1 MTKTINELQEDKNL
15 LLQAI
20 SILDTITEEE
30 TGKERTME
38 DFGFYESWATT
49 DLKKELMAK
58 IGEIEVQ
65 LEYLSDETPPEPEN
79 EVGAGDEED

>member
-1 MTKTINELQEDKNL
+1 MKTVEELQDDKSL

-30 TGKERTME
+30 TGKQRTDDE
-38 DFGFYESWATT
+38 FGFYESWATS
-49 DLKKELMAK
+49 DIKKELTSK

-65 LEYLSDETPPEPEN
+65 LEYMDSDDVDSEN
-79 EVGAGDEED
+79 DDEEDKK

>member
-1 MTKTINELQEDKNL
+1 MTDKTINELQEDKNL

-30 TGKERTME
+30 TGKQRTDDE
-38 DFGFYESWATT
+38 FGFYESWATT
-49 DLKKELMAK
+49 DIKKELTSK

-65 LEYLSDETPPEPEN
+65 LEYMNESDESGSAT
-79 EVGAGDEED
+79 EDM

>member
-1 MTKTINELQEDKNL
+1 MKTVEELQDDKSL

-30 TGKERTME
+30 TGKQRTDDE
-38 DFGFYESWATT
+38 FGFYESWATS
-49 DLKKELMAK
+49 DIKKELTSK

-65 LEYLSDETPPEPEN
+65 LEYMDSDDVDSEN
-79 EVGAGDEED
+79 EDKEE

>member
-1 MTKTINELQEDKNL
+1 MTDKTIEELKEDKSL

-30 TGKERTME
+30 TGKQRTDDE
-38 DFGFYESWATT
+38 FGFYESWATS
-49 DLKKELMAK
+49 DMKKELTSK

-65 LEYLSDETPPEPEN
+65 LEYLNESDESTSEN
-79 EVGAGDEED
+79 DDEEDK